1 MSSILEKYGSF
12 VKEQIDHNDRSAAK
26 FRADEKRAQAY
37 MQRAA
42 TFRQLLTDMEQ
53 EQVQVPVT
61 PAVEPFSEANFRLS
75 QEEIQDLPQ
84 ELLEQL
90 SLTESDKKE
99 FLLAQIID
107 DLGGATSLDKLLI
120 AIFRRTGEVEKR
132 TRLNSRLYRMA
143 NKGMIHAHPTRKGI
157 YGNKPFPAE
166 SGQAALFDSEEDLES
181 QEDDPAE

>member
-1 MSSILEKYGSF
+1 MSIILEKYGSF
-12 VKEQIDHNDRSAAK
+12 VKEQIDHNERSASK

-42 TFRQLLTDMEQ
+42 MFRQLLVEL
-53 EQVQVPVT
+53 EHLSSPVT
-61 PAVEPFSEANFRLS
+61 TEPITEANFRLT
-75 QEEIQDLPQ
+75 QEEIQDLPP

-90 SLTESDKKE
+90 SLTDSDKKE

-157 YGNKPFPAE
+157 YANKPFPAE
-166 SGQAALFDSEEDLES
+166 SAQAALFESEEDLDA
-181 QEDDPAE
+181 QEEDSDE

>member
-12 VKEQIDHNDRSAAK
+12 VKEQIDHNDRSAVK

-42 TFRQLLTDMEQ
+42 TFRQLLADLEQ
-53 EQVQVPVT
+53 PSAPT
-61 PAVEPFSEANFRLS
+61 AADAYPEAIFRLT
-75 QEEIQDLPQ
+75 QEEIQDLPP

-166 SGQAALFDSEEDLES
+166 PGQAALFDSEEDLDA
-181 QEDDPAE
+181 QEEDSAE